1 MDVHVR
7 LDADVLSDEAISTLC
22 RQDAPRTAEPVPS
35 SHRAP
40 TVAALDDEA
49 VDGWLDALRQAE
61 ASAYPSEGDDVNAP

>member
-22 RQDAPRTAEPVPS
+22 RQDAPHTAESAPP

-40 TVAALDDEA
+40 TAAPLDDEA

-61 ASAYPSEGDDVNAP
+61 ASPYESDGDDLNES